1 MAMLSCCSKPRLG
14 EAKDDLGHARG
25 FEFMHCTCVTCSAHW
40 LEVFCVASG
49 ISGTER
55 ISDQEATI
63 MLAAEP
69 RSARKQVMEAWADE
83 HL

>member
-1 MAMLSCCSKPRLG
+1 MLNCCGTPRLG
-14 EAKDDLGHARG
+14 GAKDDLGNARG
-25 FEFMHCTCVTCSAHW
+25 FEFMHSTCMTCGAHW

-49 ISGTER
+49 ISDTER
-55 ISDQEATI
+55 ISDQESTM

-69 RSARKQVMEAWADE
+69 RSERKQVMAAWADE